1 VLPREPTPEPKR
13 KSLAS
18 GLPEAVF
25 GGPPALVYHPAA
37 ELHERPLIRTHV
49 EPQFPAGAT
58 VPEGRVRLR
67 LFIGADGN
75 VDEVR
80 IDSVEPQGAFGA
92 AAAQAFAG
100 ATFTPGKIGGKP
112 VKSLMTIEVLFGAPV
127 PLDPRRAASFAMPR

>member
-1 VLPREPTPEPKR
+1 LPEP
-13 KSLAS
+13 
-18 GLPEAVF
+18 VF
-25 GGPPALVYHPAA
+25 GGPSALVYHPAT

-49 EPQFPAGAT
+49 EPQFPGGAT
-58 VPEGRVRLR
+58 VPQGRVVLR
-67 LFIGADGN
+67 LFIGDDGS

-80 IDSVEPQGAFGA
+80 VDAAEPQGVFGT

-127 PLDPRRAASFAMPR
+127 PLDPQGASFAMPR